1 MRRTR
6 LPSAALLLSLALAPA
21 ALALT
26 AANAHAEAR
35 YETAGRI
42 VSISNDR
49 RVVHIAHER
58 IPGVMGAMTMS
69 FTARPGASLAGFAVG
84 TRVRFAFTVTD
95 DGQRLLDRLEALP

>member
-1 MRRTR
+1 MRRPR
-6 LPSAALLLSLALAPA
+6 PLAAALAVTLTLLPATLALAPA
-21 ALALT
+21 T
-26 AANAHAEAR
+26 AHAEAR
-35 YETAGRI
+35 YETSGRI

-69 FTARPGASLAGFAVG
+69 FTARAGASLAGFSVG